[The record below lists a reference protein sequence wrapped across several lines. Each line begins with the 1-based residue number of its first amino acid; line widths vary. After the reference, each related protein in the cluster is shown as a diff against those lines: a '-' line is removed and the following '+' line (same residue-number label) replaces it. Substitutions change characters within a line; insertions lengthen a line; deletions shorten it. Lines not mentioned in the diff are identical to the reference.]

1 MEYHRRDLYIE
12 ELDRWKARFN
22 YEVVEQTNKI
32 VKELKN
38 FLPENLFDNNIDFS
52 NYYLRYWNRMED
64 FFNFRYW
71 KTHWV
76 KSHWDSVYEK
86 LEKNMEL
93 MDDKGALEFSIHREH
108 WEKEM
113 ILTADR
119 KIYKILYGFLFDFN
133 KATKDMYNKLPT
145 RANNLNFFDRRR

>member
-22 YEVVEQTNKI
+22 YEVIEQTNKI
-32 VKELKN
+32 VEELRK
-38 FLPENLFDNNIDFS
+38 FLPENLFDNSINFS
-52 NYYLRYWNRMED
+52 NYYLRYLKRIVS

-71 KTHWV
+71 ETHWI
-76 KSHWDSVYEK
+76 KLYWDPIYEN
-86 LEKNMEL
+86 LEKIMEL
-93 MDDKGALEFSIHREH
+93 MDDKGALEFNENREQ
-108 WEKEM
+108 WEKEI